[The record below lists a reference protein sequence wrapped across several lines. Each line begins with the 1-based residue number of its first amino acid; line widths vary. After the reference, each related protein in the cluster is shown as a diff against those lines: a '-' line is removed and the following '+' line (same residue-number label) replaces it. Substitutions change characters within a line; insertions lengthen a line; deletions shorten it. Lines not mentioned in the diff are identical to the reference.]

1 MHEALTEDSLNCPDG
16 AQTDRLARILN
27 SKSLFVLPSL
37 DIAIILPFNALIYL
51 YHLQAKMLLFKKI
64 II

>member
-27 SKSLFVLPSL
+27 SKSLFVFLNSKSLFVLPSL
-37 DIAIILPFNALIYL
+37 DIAIILPFN
-51 YHLQAKMLLFKKI
+51 LQLPFSVN
-64 II
+64 